1 MEKSSVVCF
10 DGDCNLCNGF
20 VRFVIPR
27 DPRRRFRFAPI
38 SSEIAARLLR
48 EAGAA
53 EIARQA
59 PGDPGTVVL
68 IESGRCFVRSA
79 AVLRIARG
87 LRFPWS
93 LAYGL
98 VVVPRPL
105 RDWAYDV
112 VARNR
117 FRWFGEPDR
126 CLIPGPETAD
136 RFLV

>member
-1 MEKSSVVCF
+1 MDTTSVICF

-20 VRFVIPR
+20 VRFVIAR
-27 DPRRRFRFAPI
+27 DPAQRFRFAPL
-38 SSEIAARLLR
+38 SSAIAVRLLR
-48 EAGAA
+48 EAGAPDA
-53 EIARQA
+53 GRDAD
-59 PGDPGTVVL
+59 GHFGTVVL
-68 IESGRCFVRSA
+68 IEDGRYFARST
-79 AVLRIARG
+79 AVLRIARR

-98 VVVPRPL
+98 LLVPRPL

-117 FRWFGEPDR
+117 IRWFGEPDH
-126 CLIPGPETAD
+126 CLVPGPETAN